1 MSWRQS
7 YNKEGQWVDDH
18 NSATDGDLYI
28 AAALHRAAKVWPQ
41 KAPYYHKL
49 EQQIATDIMKYE
61 YNPTTHM
68 LTVGD

>member
-1 MSWRQS
+1 MMIMM
-7 YNKEGQWVDDH
+7 
-18 NSATDGDLYI
+18 SATDGDLYI

-49 EQQIATDIMKYE
+49 KQQIATDIMKYE

-68 LTVGD
+68 